1 MNNFNIFDLYNNTE
15 EELKEKFLDNID
27 SRLEVKN
34 KYRKVVYDYSWLE
47 KMEETMR
54 YLDNIMRNP
63 KKFIVNEEEV
73 VKIEKARKV
82 TVDSIKHLTQH
93 TSYIQKF
100 DQETGEVKPSK
111 ILNINKEENFDMYE
125 NRFIYTLLINMKMF
139 ISKVS
144 GDCINGSSL
153 KRDRNIRYNATTKI
167 GTEKV
172 DVHIDLSAINDQK
185 LSSSSKGASS
195 ISQRIEKITLQ
206 LADFMNTDFIKDL
219 DRAHVALVRSPIK
232 KTNVILKNPNFQKAV
247 ELWTFLESYDFNN
260 VQEENINDEYED
272 TQDFRSNM
280 NDSFLL
286 DYIILDNI
294 LDSNKTQEN
303 TYEINRY
310 YINKIIKDFID
321 NNIEYDEKMFIK
333 LLKDEF
339 KEIRKAKEIKLNRI
353 RSIYQKDINDYN
365 KIIQNSIKILGKWNE
380 YSKKNKKNIQ

>member
-1 MNNFNIFDLYNNTE
+1 MNDFKLFDLYNNTE
-15 EELKEKFLDNID
+15 EEIKEKFLDNID
-27 SRLEVKN
+27 SKLEVKN
-34 KYRKVVYDYSWLE
+34 KYRKVIYDYSWLE

-125 NRFIYTLLINMKMF
+125 NRFVYTLLINMKMF
-139 ISKVS
+139 ISKMS
-144 GDCINGSSL
+144 GDSLNGSSL
-153 KRDRNIRYNATTKI
+153 KSARNISYNAVTKV

-172 DVHIDLSAINDQK
+172 DIKIDLNTVNEKKINSNSK
-185 LSSSSKGASS
+185 SGLSIA
-195 ISQRIEKITLQ
+195 QRIEKINLQ

-247 ELWTFLESYDFNN
+247 ELWTFLESYDFNSI
-260 VQEENINDEYED
+260 QEENVNDEYED
-272 TQDFRSNM
+272 TQDFRDNM

-294 LDSNKTQEN
+294 LNSDKKEELK
-303 TYEINRY
+303 YEINRY

-333 LLKDEF
+333 ILKDEF
-339 KEIRKAKEIKLNRI
+339 KEVRRVKEIKLNRI
-353 RSIYQKDINDYN
+353 RNIYQKDINDYN
-365 KIIQNSIKILGKWNE
+365 RTIQNSIKILGR
-380 YSKKNKKNIQ
+380 

>member
-1 MNNFNIFDLYNNTE
+1 MKKFELFDLYNNT
-15 EELKEKFLDNID
+15 KEDVKDEFLDNVD
-27 SRLEVKN
+27 SKLKVKN
-34 KYRKVVYDYSWLE
+34 KYRKVIYDYSWLE

-144 GDCINGSSL
+144 GDSIKGSNLKSL
-153 KRDRNIRYNATTKI
+153 RNIRYNATTKL
-167 GTEKV
+167 GTEKI
-172 DVHIDLSAINDQK
+172 DINIDLNTINDKK
-185 LSSSSKGASS
+185 LSLNSKDGLS
-195 ISQRIEKITLQ
+195 IAQRIEKINLQ

-260 VQEENINDEYED
+260 IQEENIDDEYED
-272 TQDFRSNM
+272 TNDFRNNM

-286 DYIILDNI
+286 DYIILENI
-294 LDSNKTQEN
+294 LDSDKKEEFS
-303 TYEINRY
+303 YEINKY

-321 NNIEYDEKMFIK
+321 NNTEYDEKMFVK

-339 KEIRKAKEIKLNRI
+339 KEIRRAKEIKLNRI
-353 RSIYQKDINDYN
+353 RSIYQKDINNYY
-365 KIIQNSIKILGKWNE
+365 KIIENSINILG
-380 YSKKNKKNIQ
+380 S

>member
-1 MNNFNIFDLYNNTE
+1 MKNFKLFDLYNNTE
-15 EELKEKFLDNID
+15 EDVKEKFLDNID

-125 NRFIYTLLINMKMF
+125 NRFVYTLLINMKMF
-139 ISKVS
+139 IAKMG
-144 GDCINGSSL
+144 GDCLNGSSL
-153 KRDRNIRYNATTKI
+153 KSSKNIVYNAITKI
-167 GTEKV
+167 GAEKV
-172 DVHIDLSAINDQK
+172 DIRIDLNAINDQK
-185 LSSSSKGASS
+185 ISEGSKSGLSVA
-195 ISQRIEKITLQ
+195 QRIEKINLQ

-260 VQEENINDEYED
+260 VQEENVNDEYED
-272 TQDFRSNM
+272 TQEFRDNM

-286 DYIILDNI
+286 DYIVLNNV
-294 LDSNKTQEN
+294 LNTEKTGEVS
-303 TYEINRY
+303 YELNRY

-339 KEIRKAKEIKLNRI
+339 TEIKKAKEIKLNRI
-353 RSIYQKDINDYN
+353 RNIYQKDINDYN
-365 KIIQNSIKILGKWNE
+365 KIIQNSLKMLEK
-380 YSKKNKKNIQ
+380 